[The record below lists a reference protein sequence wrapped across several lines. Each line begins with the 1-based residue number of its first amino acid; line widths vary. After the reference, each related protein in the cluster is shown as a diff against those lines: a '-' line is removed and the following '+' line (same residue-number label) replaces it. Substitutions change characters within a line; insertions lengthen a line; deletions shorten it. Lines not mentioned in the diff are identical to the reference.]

1 MLGQK
6 YVSRRWKT
14 STANIINL
22 IYNIP
27 FIPNVMNQNEPK
39 KYRFF
44 DIFLNGT
51 SLNNNN
57 PKLSRNGITDFFCI
71 HYR

>member
-1 MLGQK
+1 
-6 YVSRRWKT
+6 
-14 STANIINL
+14 
-22 IYNIP
+22 
-27 FIPNVMNQNEPK
+27 MNQNEPK